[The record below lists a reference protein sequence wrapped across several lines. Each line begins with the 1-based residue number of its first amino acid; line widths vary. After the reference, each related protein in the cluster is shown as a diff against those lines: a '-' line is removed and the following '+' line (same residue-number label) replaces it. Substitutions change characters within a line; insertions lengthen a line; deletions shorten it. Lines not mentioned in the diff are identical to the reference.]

1 MRSFKI
7 SVQSTRPFICSSAQV
22 IPLECSNS
30 FQANFYKTI
39 SAKRTRRTAKSRI
52 VQFKHSLSV
61 FAACGIMPALAVI
74 SGALPLTVPR
84 RRSLEGEI
92 DRHSVRL
99 GGRHM
104 MFHGKF
110 DQFGI
115 TVYPERLHNA
125 VFVKGDSAGRQSQN
139 VSYFFH

>member
-1 MRSFKI
+1 MPDRQI
-7 SVQSTRPFICSSAQV
+7 QNRPVQAQRVCICSVRNHAG
-22 IPLECSNS
+22 IGC
-30 FQANFYKTI
+30 NFGSI
-39 SAKRTRRTAKSRI
+39 
-52 VQFKHSLSV
+52 
-61 FAACGIMPALAVI
+61 AADG
-74 SGALPLTVPR
+74 PR

-92 DRHSVRL
+92 DFHSVRL

-125 VFVKGDSAGRQSQN
+125 VFVKGDSAGRQAQN